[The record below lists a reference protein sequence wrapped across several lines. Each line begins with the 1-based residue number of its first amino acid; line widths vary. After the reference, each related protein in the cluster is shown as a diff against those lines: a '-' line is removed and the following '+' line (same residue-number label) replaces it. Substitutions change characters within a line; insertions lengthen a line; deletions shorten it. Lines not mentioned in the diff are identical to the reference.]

1 MGAEAQLVGRVV
13 AGRFRVTGLLGEGA
27 MAAVY
32 RAVDLTQED
41 PAAAQVALKVM
52 HEHLVGDATF
62 VKRFRREAKAAA
74 ALRHP
79 HSVRIVDY
87 GIDSSAAQSL
97 GTVAYIAME
106 LLVGRDLFQLLRH
119 DGPLA
124 GRRAAEIM
132 IQVCD
137 ALTAAHSRGILHR
150 DLKPENVM
158 LVQGTT
164 AGEDAV
170 KVLDFGVAKIVASE
184 HRLEDAP
191 TNITGTG
198 LTSVGAVLGTPE
210 YMSPE
215 QCQGEPLDFRSD
227 LYACGVL
234 LYQLVTG
241 QVPFSGETPVHTML
255 LHVREPPRPPRALAP
270 ALEPAIE
277 AVILRALAKRPADR
291 WPDARQLG
299 SALAEALG
307 RKVPWVPTDIG
318 PPEQVFAST
327 PTPTGIPH
335 LRSLGV
341 ALPPRAATQAPSA
354 YDETVHADIRAPA
367 RPVTAPLAVPPAP
380 PRPVRHTIPLHAHG
394 AGVSPTSA
402 PPPAPE
408 AGAAMA
414 AGTHAAGALADAA
427 PPADGSQPQPSAHAQ
442 AGPAPFV
449 GLGGIGAT
457 HVMPTA
463 TVPDIPPGP
472 PLPARAVT
480 PQAPM
485 PSAVAAAALTANPFA
500 VSAPDASASR
510 AAQRSFA
517 FHAVTFAVAFVVV
530 LVTLTLIVFR

>member
-1 MGAEAQLVGRVV
+1 
-13 AGRFRVTGLLGEGA
+13 
-27 MAAVY
+27 MAAVH

-41 PAAAQVALKVM
+41 PSAAQVALKVM
-52 HEHLVGDATF
+52 HEHLAGDATF
-62 VKRFRREAKAAA
+62 VRRFRREAKAAA

-87 GIDSSAAQSL
+87 GID
-97 GTVAYIAME
+97 GTMAYIAME
-106 LLVGRDLFQLLRH
+106 LLVGQDLFQLIKH
-119 DGPLA
+119 DGALA

-158 LVQGTT
+158 LVRGATP
-164 AGEDAV
+164 GEEMV

-184 HRLEDAP
+184 HRIEDAP

-227 LYACGVL
+227 IYACGVL

-255 LHVREPPRPPRALAP
+255 LHVREPPQPPRALAP
-270 ALEPAIE
+270 ALDAAIE
-277 AVILRALAKRPADR
+277 AVILRALAKRPGDR
-291 WPDARQLG
+291 FPDAQQLG
-299 SALAEALG
+299 SALAQAIG

-318 PPEQVFAST
+318 PPEAAFAAT

-354 YDETVHADIRAPA
+354 YDETVHADDEPRPRAGA
-367 RPVTAPLAVPPAP
+367 STAPLPTPPAP
-380 PRPVRHTIPLHAHG
+380 PRPARHTVPLHAPDV
-394 AGVSPTSA
+394 AAAPSA
-402 PPPAPE
+402 PPPAMPE
-408 AGAAMA
+408 ASTNAPGAPGMPRRS
-414 AGTHAAGALADAA
+414 GPPAA
-427 PPADGSQPQPSAHAQ
+427 PHVLAAAHPAPNA
-442 AGPAPFV
+442 PAPFSAMG
-449 GLGGIGAT
+449 GLGST
-457 HVMPTA
+457 HVMPSA
-463 TVPDIPPGP
+463 SVPEIPAGP
-472 PLPARAVT
+472 PRPALPTAPRAM
-480 PQAPM
+480 APSPGDM
-485 PSAVAAAALTANPFA
+485 GGGALVANPFA
-500 VSAPDASASR
+500 AAARGDTR